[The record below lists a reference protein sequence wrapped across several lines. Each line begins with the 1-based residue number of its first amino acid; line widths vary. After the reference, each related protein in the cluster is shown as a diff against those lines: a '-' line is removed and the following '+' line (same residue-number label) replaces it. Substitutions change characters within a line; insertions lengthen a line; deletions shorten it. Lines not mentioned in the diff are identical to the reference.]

1 MIDTA
6 FLELVAPHRSALR
19 MHCYRMLGST
29 QDSEDALQETLIRA
43 WRAKD
48 SLADRAALRPWL
60 YRIATNTCL
69 DELKTR
75 KSRPMPMAVVPAAA
89 PTGARADPNAE
100 ATWLEP
106 VPDAWLAGVARD

>member
-6 FLELVAPHRSALR
+6 FLELVEPHRGGLR

-29 QDSEDALQETLIRA
+29 QDSEDALPETLIRPG
-43 WRAKD
+43 RAKD
-48 SLADRAALRPWL
+48 ALAARAALRPWL
-60 YRIATNTCL
+60 YRIATNACL

-75 KSRPMPMAVVPAAA
+75 KSRPMPMAVVPAADPA
-89 PTGARADPNAE
+89 TARADAHAE

-106 VPDAWLAGVARD
+106 VPDAWLAGV